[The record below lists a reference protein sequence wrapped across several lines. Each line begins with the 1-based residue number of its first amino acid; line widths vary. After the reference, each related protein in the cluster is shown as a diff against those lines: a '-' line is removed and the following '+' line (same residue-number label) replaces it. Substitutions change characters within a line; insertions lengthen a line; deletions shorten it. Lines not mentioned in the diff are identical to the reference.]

1 MADLSHSTSAA
12 VENCANEPIH
22 IPGGIQPHGFL
33 FSIAAD
39 GTVLQASSNATQ
51 LNGEPAQNALG
62 QPLAQFLGPN
72 GLRESSP
79 HSTPKIS
86 KASPFTSARLR
97 FHPRATVHRRRHSR

>member
-51 LNGEPAQNALG
+51 LNVCGPSAT
-62 QPLAQFLGPN
+62 PLNSGDGACDMWWERG
-72 GLRESSP
+72 
-79 HSTPKIS
+79 
-86 KASPFTSARLR
+86 SA
-97 FHPRATVHRRRHSR
+97 